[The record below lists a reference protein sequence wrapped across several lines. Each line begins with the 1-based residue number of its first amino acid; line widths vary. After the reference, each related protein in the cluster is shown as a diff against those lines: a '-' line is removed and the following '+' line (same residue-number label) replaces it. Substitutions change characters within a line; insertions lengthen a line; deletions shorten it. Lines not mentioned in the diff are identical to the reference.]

1 MPDIVLAT
9 LNAKYLHTAFGL
21 RYLLAN
27 LAELR
32 SRAALLEFDLG
43 QRPLDIVEKLVA
55 QQPRIIGLGVYI
67 WNGRESL
74 EVVTLLKRLRPRI
87 TLVLGGPEV
96 SYETDDQPICRL
108 ADFVLTGE
116 ADLAFPILCRQ
127 ILENRAPAER
137 ILHSPLPDLSAVQ
150 LPYDEFTDD
159 DLKHRVV
166 YLEASRGCPFTCEFC
181 LSSLDLPVR
190 AFPLDPFLNALRGL
204 LDRGLRHFKF
214 VDRTFNLNLR
224 VSRTILGFFLE
235 NRCPGLF
242 LHFEMIP
249 DRLPD
254 QLRDLIRRFPPG
266 SLQFEVGIQTFNP
279 QAAERIRRRQD
290 YARTED
296 NLRFLRRETGVH
308 IHADLIMGLPGETLE
323 SFAAGFDR
331 LIELQPHEIQVGLL
345 KRLRGTPI
353 ARHDREWAMI
363 YRPDP
368 PYDLL
373 ENRLLPFPT
382 LQRLRRFARA
392 WDLVGNSGNFVSTL
406 PLIWQ
411 DDPSPFHAFLGWTD
425 WLQQAAG
432 RLHALALD
440 RLTTFLYRY
449 LTEIAGHPPDT
460 VLDRL
465 RQDYHRTGRGRL
477 PPALRNSPSVNSAEP
492 PPTRVLRRQQRHRPT
507 TES

>member
-1 MPDIVLAT
+1 V
-9 LNAKYLHTAFGL
+9 
-21 RYLLAN
+21 
-27 LAELR
+27 
-32 SRAALLEFDLG
+32 
-43 QRPLDIVEKLVA
+43 
-55 QQPRIIGLGVYI
+55 
-67 WNGRESL
+67 
-74 EVVTLLKRLRPRI
+74 
-87 TLVLGGPEV
+87 
-96 SYETDDQPICRL
+96 
-108 ADFVLTGE
+108 
-116 ADLAFPILCRQ
+116 
-127 ILENRAPAER
+127 
-137 ILHSPLPDLSAVQ
+137 
-150 LPYDEFTDD
+150 
-159 DLKHRVV
+159 HRVV

-181 LSSLDLPVR
+181 LSSLDIPVR
-190 AFPLDPFLNALRGL
+190 AFPLDPFLMALRGL

-224 VSRTILGFFLE
+224 LSRTILEFFLE

-242 LHFEMIP
+242 LHFELIP

-279 QAAERIRRRQD
+279 EVADRIRRRQD
-290 YARTED
+290 YARTEN

-308 IHADLIMGLPGETLE
+308 IHTDLIMGLPGETLA

-353 ARHDREWAMI
+353 ARHDRQWGMI
-363 YRPDP
+363 YRQDP

-411 DDPSPFHAFLGWTD
+411 DAPSPFHAFLGWTD

-465 RQDYHRTGRGRL
+465 GQDYQRTGRGRL
-477 PPALRNSPSVNSAEP
+477 PPALRSPPTVNPADP
-492 PPTRVLRRQQRHRPT
+492 PPTRALRRQQRHRPI